1 MASVLRIV
9 TPLVKTE
16 DSSLLS
22 GLGVA
27 TVWLLA
33 QFSILSPLLL
43 GDTILWL
50 TSAELAEGI
59 N

>member
-1 MASVLRIV
+1 MGL
-9 TPLVKTE
+9 
-16 DSSLLS
+16 SSENCDPSGGDWRQFS

-27 TVWLLA
+27 TVWLPA